1 MKILLL
7 SDKLNWIVDRLSFKM
22 KELIPQDIEVDYYTT
37 ITPEE
42 FIKKA
47 NSVDI
52 VHFNNWDVIRQL
64 QLIPQVKSKVLISVR
79 SFRYPDYVEELQK
92 FFNFHVINPKQL
104 DKFPNATYI
113 PDPIFDQ
120 FFTKKKFKVGMAFD
134 DNSYNREYKGYNLV
148 KKVCDDLG
156 IEVVLAKGIKPE
168 DMPKWY
174 KSIDLYVCASINEGQ
189 STPVMECLALNKPV
203 VTTDVGIPSLLNVHK
218 AERTFESLKQEIGKF
233 YTSPQVQE
241 YRWDSVASKFNDLYE
256 RILEDD

>member
-7 SDKLNWIVDRLSFKM
+7 SDRLNWIVDRLSFKM

-47 NSVDI
+47 NEVDI

-64 QLIPQVKSKVLISVR
+64 QLIPQIKSKVLISVR

-92 FFNFHVINPKQL
+92 FFNFHVINPRQL
-104 DKFPNATYI
+104 YKFP
-113 PDPIFDQ
+113 
-120 FFTKKKFKVGMAFD
+120 KKKFKVGMAFD

-156 IEVVLAKGIKPE
+156 IELEIAKGIIPK

-174 KSIDLYVCASINEGQ
+174 KSIDLYVCASLNEGH

-233 YTSPQVQE
+233 YTYPQVQE
-241 YRWDSVASKFNDLYE
+241 YRWGSVADKFNKLYE
-256 RILEDD
+256 RIKDEA

>member
-7 SDKLNWIVDRLSFKM
+7 SDGLGWIVDRLSNKM

-37 ITPEE
+37 ITPDD
-42 FIKKA
+42 FVKKA

-64 QLIPQVKSKVLISVR
+64 QLIPQIKSKVLISVR
-79 SFRYPDYVEELQK
+79 SFRYPDYVKELQK
-92 FFNFHVINPKQL
+92 FFDVHVINPKQL
-104 DKFPNATYI
+104 EVFPNATYI

-120 FFTKKKFKVGMAFD
+120 FFTKRKFKVGMAFD

-233 YTSPQVQE
+233 YTSPQVE
-241 YRWDSVASKFNDLYE
+241 PYKWDYVASKFNELYE